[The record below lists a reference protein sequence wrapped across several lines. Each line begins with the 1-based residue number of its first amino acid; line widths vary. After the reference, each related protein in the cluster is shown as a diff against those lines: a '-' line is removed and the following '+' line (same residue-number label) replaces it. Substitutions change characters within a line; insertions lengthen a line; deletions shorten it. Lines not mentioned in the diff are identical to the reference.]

1 MGDIAARFAPGGFI
15 PKPAGPAKPAPATYA
30 RETFHAVAHSDSR
43 QGLMD
48 AMRAQAEGYF
58 GCRVE
63 LREATGQRV
72 SGQYRGTSRWVARP

>member
-1 MGDIAARFAPGGFI
+1 MSEPVA
-15 PKPAGPAKPAPATYA
+15 AKPHPVKPVTFA
-30 RETFHAVAHSDSR
+30 RETFHAVAHSDTR

-63 LREATGQRV
+63 LRGATGQRA

>member
-1 MGDIAARFAPGGFI
+1 MSEPVAARPH
-15 PKPAGPAKPAPATYA
+15 APATFA
-30 RETFHAVAHSDSR
+30 RETFHAVAHSDTR